1 MADEQT
7 PIEETTQAAE
17 HHYTDTF
24 TVPFYGEMTLAGGVY
39 TFIFGVL
46 AALTVI
52 EVLVSFVDIAALRIV
67 VLLTFAF
74 AKALLVIAFYMHL
87 NRDNWLFRFVLG
99 VPFFVTLVSVMYLLG
114 VPPSG
119 YSIFAN

>member
-1 MADEQT
+1 MADEH
-7 PIEETTQAAE
+7 TTAADTTDAVE

-24 TVPFYGEMTLAGGVY
+24 TVPFYGEMTLPGGIY
-39 TFIFGVL
+39 TFIFLVLGV
-46 AALTVI
+46 LTVI
-52 EVLVSFVDIAALRIV
+52 EVLFSDVSNVTLRVV

-74 AKALLVIAFYMHL
+74 VKALLVIAFYMHL
-87 NRDNWLFRFVLG
+87 SRDNWLFRFVLG